1 VDARDDPDETSRRTA
16 RTNEEASMDM
26 CRNSSAPTRRDLLK
40 LGATAVAAGGVSAV
54 TDLAAPRPAL
64 AQTPKRGGVLRLA
77 HQLDPVG
84 LDPHQTIS
92 FATMIPLS
100 FIYSRLMKVKAGPI
114 VKPGTYP
121 VETDLAE
128 SWTQPSETTY
138 VFKLRKG
145 VRWHPK
151 PPVNGRELTAE
162 DVKYTYERF
171 LTMKANGNR
180 PVLEMVDRIEVLDR
194 YTVKF
199 TLSEPFAWFLDALA
213 ATSTWIVAREAVE
226 KFGDLKRAE
235 AAIGTGPFML
245 ERHEPNVRLAFVRHP
260 HYFVAG
266 LPHVDGVDL
275 TIDAD
280 PASRFSGW
288 LSGRYD
294 FAPEYQQVVRRTDLD
309 VARRRKPN
317 LQTAEYVWF
326 TGGYTAVKLDQEPF
340 KDVRVRRAMGRASNW
355 REFLE
360 SSPHALGEGAPNVAV
375 PPASAEWSIPLA
387 ELTPEGR
394 ELYEQDL
401 PAARRLLAQAGYPS
415 GFKAPCESTAGY
427 GPDYVDRMSIA
438 LKNYKAAGIDAE
450 LKLKEYG
457 AYISST
463 IYGKFD
469 KMMFGLRGAWIDPD
483 AYLYRTLM
491 PGQPLNAAGVN
502 DPKLTEML
510 RLQRRTFD
518 EKKRRDLIF
527 DIQRHVAHHAYYL
540 YDASQKVVSAWEPY
554 VKNYGPNNGFDY
566 GGRMVAVWLD
576 R

>member
-1 VDARDDPDETSRRTA
+1 MDTCRDSA
-16 RTNEEASMDM
+16 
-26 CRNSSAPTRRDLLK
+26 APTRRDVLK
-40 LGATAVAAGGVSAV
+40 LGAVAVAAGV
-54 TDLAAPRPAL
+54 TDLATPRPAV

-77 HQLDPVG
+77 LQLDPVG

-100 FIYSRLMKVKAGPI
+100 FVYSRLMKVKAGPS

-121 VETDLAE
+121 VEMDLAE
-128 SWTQPSETTY
+128 SWAQPTETSY
-138 VFKLRKG
+138 IFKLRKG

-171 LTMKANGNR
+171 LTIKGNGNR
-180 PVLEMVDRIEVLDR
+180 PVLEMVDRVEAVDR

-213 ATSTWIVAREAVE
+213 ATSTWIIAREAVE

-245 ERHEPNVRLAFVRHP
+245 ERHEPNVRLTFVRNP
-260 HYFVAG
+260 HYFVTG
-266 LPHVDGVDL
+266 LPYADGVEL

-288 LSGRYD
+288 LSGKYD
-294 FAPEYQQVVRRTDLD
+294 FAPEYQQVVRRTDFD
-309 VARRRKPN
+309 IARRRKPA
-317 LQTAEYVWF
+317 LQTAEYIWF

-360 SSPHALGEGAPNVAV
+360 SSAHALGEGAPNMAV
-375 PPASAEWSIPLA
+375 PAASAEWSIPVA
-387 ELTPEGR
+387 DLTPEGR
-394 ELYEQDL
+394 ELYEQDI
-401 PAARRLLAQAGYPS
+401 PAARRLLAQAGYPN
-415 GFKAPCESTAGY
+415 GFKVPCESTAGY

-438 LKNYKAAGIDAE
+438 LKNYKAAGIDAD

-457 AYISST
+457 AYIAST

-527 DIQRHVAHHAYYL
+527 DIQRHAAHHAYYL

-566 GGRMVAVWLD
+566 GGRMMAVWLD

>member
-1 VDARDDPDETSRRTA
+1 
-16 RTNEEASMDM
+16 MDM
-26 CRNSSAPTRRDLLK
+26 SGNSTAPTRRDLLK
-40 LGATAVAAGGVSAV
+40 LGATAVAAGGVIAV
-54 TDLAAPRPAL
+54 TDLAAPRPVL

-100 FIYSRLMKVKAGPI
+100 FIYGRLMRVKAGPM

-121 VETDLAE
+121 VEADLAE
-128 SWTQPSETTY
+128 SWTQPSDTTY

-162 DVKYTYERF
+162 DVKYAYERF
-171 LTMKANGNR
+171 LTIKGNGNR
-180 PVLEMVDRIEVLDR
+180 PVLEMVDRIEALDR

-199 TLSEPFAWFLDALA
+199 TLSEPFAWFMDALA
-213 ATSTWIVAREAVE
+213 ATSTWIIAREAVE
-226 KFGDLKRAE
+226 KFGDLKKAE

-245 ERHEPNVRLAFVRHP
+245 ERYEPNVRMTFVRHP
-260 HYFVAG
+260 HYFVAS
-266 LPHVDGVDL
+266 LPYVDGVDL

-288 LSGRYD
+288 LSGKYD
-294 FAPEYQQVVRRTDLD
+294 FGPEYQQVVRRTDLD
-309 VARRRKPN
+309 IARRRKPS

-360 SSPHALGEGAPNVAV
+360 SSAHALGEGAPNVAV

-469 KMMFGLRGAWIDPD
+469 MMMFGLRGAWIDPD

-518 EKKRRDLIF
+518 DRKRRDLIF

>member
-1 VDARDDPDETSRRTA
+1 
-16 RTNEEASMDM
+16 MDM
-26 CRNSSAPTRRDLLK
+26 CRDSAAPTRRDLLK
-40 LGATAVAAGGVSAV
+40 LGATAVAAGGVIALA
-54 TDLAAPRPAL
+54 DLAAPGPAV

-100 FIYSRLMKVKAGPI
+100 FIYSRLMKVKAGPM

-128 SWTQPSETTY
+128 SWTQPSDTTY

-162 DVKYTYERF
+162 DIKYTYERF
-171 LTMKANGNR
+171 LTIKGNGNK
-180 PVLEMVDRIEVLDR
+180 PVLEMVDRIEAVDR

-199 TLSEPFAWFLDALA
+199 TLSEPFAWFVDALA
-213 ATSTWIVAREAVE
+213 ATSTWIIAKEAVE
-226 KFGDLKRAE
+226 KFGDLKKAE

-245 ERHEPNVRLAFVRHP
+245 ERHEPNVRMTFVRHP

-266 LPHVDGVDL
+266 LPYVDGVDL
-275 TIDAD
+275 TIDTD

-288 LSGRYD
+288 LSGKYD
-294 FAPEYQQVVRRTDLD
+294 FGPEYQQVVRRTDLD
-309 VARRRKPN
+309 IARPRKPG

-340 KDVRVRRAMGRASNW
+340 KDIRVRRAMGRASNW

-360 SSPHALGEGAPNVAV
+360 SSPHALGQGAPNMAV
-375 PPASAEWSIPLA
+375 PAASAEWSIPLA

-394 ELYEQDL
+394 QLYEQDI
-401 PAARRLLAQAGYPS
+401 PAARRLLAQAGYPN
-415 GFKAPCESTAGY
+415 GFKVPCESTAGY

-438 LKNYKAAGIDAE
+438 LKNYKAAGIDTD

-469 KMMFGLRGAWIDPD
+469 KMTFGLRGAWIDPD

-491 PGQPLNAAGVN
+491 PGQPLNAAGVD

-527 DIQRHVAHHAYYL
+527 DIQRHAAHHAYYL
-540 YDASQKVVSAWEPY
+540 YDASQKVVSAWEPH

-566 GGRMVAVWLD
+566 GGRMMAVWLD

>member
-1 VDARDDPDETSRRTA
+1 MDTCRDPA
-16 RTNEEASMDM
+16 
-26 CRNSSAPTRRDLLK
+26 APTRRDVLK
-40 LGATAVAAGGVSAV
+40 LGATAVAAGGVIAV
-54 TDLAAPRPAL
+54 ADLATPRPAV

-100 FIYSRLMKVKAGPI
+100 FIYSRLMKVKAGPS

-121 VETDLAE
+121 VEMDLAE
-128 SWTQPSETTY
+128 SWTQPSDTSY
-138 VFKLRKG
+138 IFKLRKG

-162 DVKYTYERF
+162 DVKYTFERF
-171 LTMKANGNR
+171 LTIKGNGNR
-180 PVLEMVDRIEVLDR
+180 PVLEMVDRVEAVDR

-199 TLSEPFAWFLDALA
+199 TLSEPFAWFVDALA
-213 ATSTWIVAREAVE
+213 ATSTWIIAREAVE

-245 ERHEPNVRLAFVRHP
+245 ERHEPNVRLSFVRNP

-266 LPHVDGVDL
+266 LPYADGVDL

-280 PASRFSGW
+280 PASRFSSW

-294 FAPEYQQVVRRTDLD
+294 FAPEYQQVVRRTDFD
-309 VARRRKPN
+309 IARRRKPA

-360 SSPHALGEGAPNVAV
+360 SSPHALGEGAPNMAV
-375 PPASAEWSIPLA
+375 PAASAEWAIPLA

-394 ELYEQDL
+394 ELYEQDI
-401 PAARRLLAQAGYPS
+401 PAARRLLAQAGYPG
-415 GFKAPCESTAGY
+415 GFKVPCESTAGY

-438 LKNYKAAGIDAE
+438 LKNYKAAGIDSD

-502 DPKLTEML
+502 DAKLTEML

-527 DIQRHVAHHAYYL
+527 DIQRHAAHHAYYL

-566 GGRMVAVWLD
+566 GGRMMAVWLD

>member
-1 VDARDDPDETSRRTA
+1 
-16 RTNEEASMDM
+16 M
-26 CRNSSAPTRRDLLK
+26 
-40 LGATAVAAGGVSAV
+40 
-54 TDLAAPRPAL
+54 
-64 AQTPKRGGVLRLA
+64 
-77 HQLDPVG
+77 
-84 LDPHQTIS
+84 
-92 FATMIPLS
+92 
-100 FIYSRLMKVKAGPI
+100 
-114 VKPGTYP
+114 
-121 VETDLAE
+121 DLAE
-128 SWTQPSETTY
+128 SWTQPSDTTY

-171 LTMKANGNR
+171 LTIKGNGNR
-180 PVLEMVDRIEVLDR
+180 PVLEMVDRVEALDR

-199 TLSEPFAWFLDALA
+199 TLSEPFAWFMDALA
-213 ATSTWIVAREAVE
+213 ATSTWIIARETVE
-226 KFGDLKRAE
+226 KFGDLRKAE

-245 ERHEPNVRLAFVRHP
+245 ERHEPNVRMTFVRHP
-260 HYFVAG
+260 HYFVTG
-266 LPHVDGVDL
+266 LPYVDGVDL

-288 LSGRYD
+288 LSGKYD
-294 FAPEYQQVVRRTDLD
+294 FGPEYQQVVRRTDLD
-309 VARRRKPN
+309 IARPRKAG

-360 SSPHALGEGAPNVAV
+360 SSPHALGQGAPNMAV
-375 PPASAEWSIPLA
+375 PAASSEWCIPLA

-394 ELYEQDL
+394 ELYEQDI
-401 PAARRLLAQAGYPS
+401 PAARRLLAQAGLPS
-415 GFKAPCESTAGY
+415 GFKVSCESTAGY

-438 LKNYKAAGIDAE
+438 LKNYKAAGMDTD

-483 AYLYRTLM
+483 AYLYRTFT
-491 PGQPLNAAGVN
+491 PGQPLNAAGVD

-527 DIQRHVAHHAYYL
+527 DIQRHAAHNAYYL
-540 YDASQKVVSAWEPY
+540 YDASQRVVSAWEPY

-566 GGRMVAVWLD
+566 GGRMMAVWLD